1 MDVFFDK
8 VQLEYEGIYYSDYF
22 KHFTKDYQK
31 SIFGII
37 DIEGNELFPFISDMV
52 IREFNPQNGRAK
64 IALNY
69 WEYPETDSDELCF
82 IADRNGN
89 KIPFSP
95 PLTQEERDNNFH
107 SRCQQLIWGN

>member
-1 MDVFFDK
+1 MRN
-8 VQLEYEGIYYSDYF
+8 
-22 KHFTKDYQK
+22 FTKDYQK
-31 SIFGII
+31 IIFGII

-52 IREFNPQNGRAK
+52 LREFNPQNGRAK

-107 SRCQQLIWGN
+107 SRCQQLIWEN